1 MRQVEQAIETAMT
14 AVAGKRQIKG
24 VLSGTAVN
32 VRDTLCDVERE
43 GAPTIY
49 DVRLNAIDNDLQ
61 SYVTIVP
68 AEKSNILVAV
78 IEKLKTE
85 AVVVRCSEVQKVLI
99 KIGANTVVMNDDGF
113 VFNDGDNEGVVKIN
127 ELVKKLNAVEKD
139 INNLKQAILTWVPT
153 PNDGGATLKA
163 RVASWAA
170 SKIIETKKT
179 DLEDSKIKH

>member
-1 MRQVEQAIETAMT
+1 MRQVEQAMKEAIRTITENH
-14 AVAGKRQIKG
+14 QLEG
-24 VLSGTAVN
+24 VVSGTAVN
-32 VRDTLCDVERE
+32 VRDTLCDVERV

-49 DVRLNAIDNDLQ
+49 DVRLNAIDDDLQ
-61 SYVTIVP
+61 SYVTVVP
-68 AEKSNILVAV
+68 KEKSNILVAV

-127 ELVKKLNAVEKD
+127 ELIKKLNAVEKD

-153 PNDGGATLKA
+153 PNDGGAALKA